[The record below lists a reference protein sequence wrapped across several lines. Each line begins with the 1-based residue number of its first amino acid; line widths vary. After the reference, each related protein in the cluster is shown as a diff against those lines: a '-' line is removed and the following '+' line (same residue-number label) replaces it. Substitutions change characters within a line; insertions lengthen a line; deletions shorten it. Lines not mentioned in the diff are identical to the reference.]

1 MEVLFCYVII
11 YLVEAFILWL
21 YCNDLFIPKYTVR
34 QTVLCLSA
42 LYSMLFCLSML
53 NIYALNAAAFLL
65 TTFIFIY
72 FLYNSKWFVALFH
85 AGITTTAMGL
95 GELLSLSLFPDFI
108 KNFYEIRSDSS
119 LLFICTFFSKL
130 IYFFI
135 IYILSHLPITVKNK
149 KTTGSRD
156 TLALVPI
163 PLATSIVMITL
174 YVICFTADISVF
186 LTKMITACSI
196 LLLVLNLLTWFFFS
210 YSQKRNQDF
219 IELQLRLL
227 RENDT
232 AEYYKML
239 SIQNE
244 NRNILIHNIRGHLY
258 AIAAIAEQNHQ
269 PEILD
274 YINNLIQ
281 TASLQTSAS
290 LQLCKNDTLNAI
302 LCRYKELCKEKDI
315 DLRTD
320 IRDGCIDFMSA
331 NDLTALF
338 CNLLDNAVESA
349 ACIQD
354 SFIELH
360 IRRQENTPYIV
371 LSVQNSCAKDPFDAH
386 GQLLSHKRDRAR
398 HGLGMKS
405 IRRTIENYE
414 GDMQVYY
421 DGDTG
426 TFHAVVRMVGE

>member
-34 QTVLCLSA
+34 QTVFCLSA

-72 FLYNSKWFVALFH
+72 FLYDTKISTAIFH
-85 AGITTTAMGL
+85 TGVITIAMGF
-95 GELLSLSLFPDFI
+95 GEILSLSLFPDFAR
-108 KNFYEIRSDSS
+108 NFYEARSDTN
-119 LLFICTFFSKL
+119 LLIICIFLNKL

-135 IYILSHLPITVKNK
+135 VYILSHLPITLKNK
-149 KTTGSRD
+149 KTTGNRGS
-156 TLALVPI
+156 LVLVPI
-163 PLATSIVMITL
+163 PLVAFFVMFTL
-174 YVICFTADISVF
+174 YIIYFTADFPVF
-186 LTKMITACSI
+186 LNKMMSICSI

-281 TASLQTSAS
+281 TSSLQTSAS
-290 LQLCKNDTLNAI
+290 LQLCRNDTLNAI
-302 LCRYKELCKEKDI
+302 LCRYKELCKEKKI

-371 LSVQNSCAKDPFDAH
+371 LSVQNSCTEDPFDAH
-386 GQLLSHKRDRAR
+386 GQLLSHKKDRAR

-421 DGDTG
+421 DGDSG

>member
-1 MEVLFCYVII
+1 MEVLLCYIIIYVI
-11 YLVEAFILWL
+11 EAVILWL
-21 YCNDLFIPKYTVR
+21 YCNDLFHPRYSVSRTISI
-34 QTVLCLSA
+34 LST
-42 LYSMLFCLSML
+42 LYGMMFGLSFL
-53 NIYALNAAAFLL
+53 NIFPLNGFAFLL
-65 TTFIFIY
+65 SNFIIIY
-72 FLYNSKWFVALFH
+72 FCYDTKWYAALFH

-95 GELLSLSLFPDFI
+95 GELISLSFFPYFTR
-108 KNFYEIRSDSS
+108 NFYEVRSDSS
-119 LLFICTFFSKL
+119 LLFICTFLSKL
-130 IYFFI
+130 IYFII
-135 IYILSHLPITVKNK
+135 IYVLSHLPIAIKNK
-149 KTTGSRD
+149 KTSGSRD
-156 TLALVPI
+156 ALILVPI
-163 PLATSIVMITL
+163 PLATFFVVITL
-174 YVICFTADISVF
+174 YIISFTTDVPVF
-186 LTKMITACSI
+186 LNKMITVCSI

-219 IELQLRLL
+219 MELQIRLL

-244 NRNILIHNIRGHLY
+244 SRNILIHNIKGHLY
-258 AIAAIAEQNHQ
+258 AIATIAEQNHQ
-269 PEILD
+269 SEIMD

-281 TASLQTSAS
+281 TSSLQTSAL
-290 LQLCKNDTLNAI
+290 LQFCKNDTLNAI
-302 LCRYKELCKEKDI
+302 LCRYKELCKEKEI

-338 CNLLDNAVESA
+338 CNLLDNALESA
-349 ACIQD
+349 AGIPD

-360 IRRQENTPYIV
+360 IKRQENTPYII
-371 LSVQNSCAKDPFDAH
+371 LAIQNSCAKDPFDAY
-386 GQLLSHKRDRAR
+386 GRLLSHKKDRTQ

-421 DGDTG
+421 DGDTR
-426 TFHAVVRMVGE
+426 TFHAVLRMVGE

>member
-21 YCNDLFIPKYTVR
+21 YCNDLFISKYTVR

-72 FLYNSKWFVALFH
+72 FLYDTKISTAIFH
-85 AGITTTAMGL
+85 TGVITIAMGF
-95 GELLSLSLFPDFI
+95 GEILSLSLFPDFAR
-108 KNFYEIRSDSS
+108 NFYEARSDTN
-119 LLFICTFFSKL
+119 LLIICIFLNKL

-135 IYILSHLPITVKNK
+135 VYILSHLPITLKNK
-149 KTTGSRD
+149 KTTGNRGS
-156 TLALVPI
+156 LVLVPI
-163 PLATSIVMITL
+163 PLVAFFVMFTL
-174 YVICFTADISVF
+174 YIIYFTADFPVF
-186 LTKMITACSI
+186 LNKMMSICSI

-349 ACIQD
+349 AGIQD

-386 GQLLSHKRDRAR
+386 GRLLSHKRDRAR

>member
-1 MEVLFCYVII
+1 MEILLCYVVI
-11 YLVEAFILWL
+11 YLVEALILWL
-21 YCNDLFIPKYTVR
+21 YCNELFAPKYTVR
-34 QTVLCLSA
+34 RTVLFLSA
-42 LYSMLFCLSML
+42 LYSTLFCLSML
-53 NIYALNAAAFLL
+53 NIYPLNATAFLL
-65 TTFIFIY
+65 TTFIFIFFMY
-72 FLYNSKWFVALFH
+72 DTKLSTALFH
-85 AGITTTAMGL
+85 TGVITIAMGF
-95 GELLSLSLFPDFI
+95 GEILSLSLFPDFAR
-108 KNFYEIRSDSS
+108 NFYEARSDTN
-119 LLFICTFFSKL
+119 LLIICIFLNKL

-135 IYILSHLPITVKNK
+135 VYILSHLPITRKNK
-149 KTTGSRD
+149 KTIGNRG
-156 TLALVPI
+156 ALVLVPV
-163 PLATSIVMITL
+163 PLVTFFVMFTL
-174 YVICFTADISVF
+174 YIIYFTTDIPDF
-186 LTKMITACSI
+186 LNKMMSICSI
-196 LLLVLNLLTWFFFS
+196 LLLVQNLLTWFFFS
-210 YSQKRNQDF
+210 YAQKRNEDF
-219 IELQLRLL
+219 IELQLHLL

-239 SIQNE
+239 SLQNE
-244 NRNILIHNIRGHLY
+244 NRNILIHNIKSHLY
-258 AIAAIAEQNHQ
+258 AIATIAEQNHQ

-281 TASLQTSAS
+281 TSSLQTSAS
-290 LQLCKNDTLNAI
+290 LQFCKNDTLNAI
-302 LCRYKELCKEKDI
+302 LCRYKELCKEKEI

-349 ACIQD
+349 AGIHA
-354 SFIELH
+354 SFIDLH
-360 IRRQENTPYIV
+360 IRRQENAPYIV

-386 GQLLSHKRDRAR
+386 GRLLSHKKDRSR

-426 TFHAVVRMVGE
+426 TFHAVVRMVEE